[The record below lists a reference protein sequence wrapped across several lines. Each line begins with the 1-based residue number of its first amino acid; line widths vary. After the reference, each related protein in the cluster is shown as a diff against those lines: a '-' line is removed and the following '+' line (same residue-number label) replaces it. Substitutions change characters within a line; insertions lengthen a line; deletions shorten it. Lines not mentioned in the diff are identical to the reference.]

1 MKSRASNIRKGR
13 ILNMHTEFNEYTI
26 QQIFF
31 DENHIRIYKYSEET
45 GMYSDIVFSKV
56 VKEGVVD
63 LDAYLKGW
71 LIQRDREDKLNQLG
85 I

>member
-1 MKSRASNIRKGR
+1 MKRRVNKNRGR
-13 ILNMHTEFNEYTI
+13 ILNMHAEFNEYTI

-45 GMYSDIVFSKV
+45 GMYSDIVYDAVSEDIKDL
-56 VKEGVVD
+56 EG
-63 LDAYLKGW
+63 YLKNW
-71 LIQRDREDKLNQLG
+71 IIQKDREGKLNQLG

>member
-1 MKSRASNIRKGR
+1 MKKGANNIRKGR

-45 GMYSDIVFSKV
+45 GMYSDKVFDKV

-71 LIQRDREDKLNQLG
+71 LIQKDREDKLNRLG